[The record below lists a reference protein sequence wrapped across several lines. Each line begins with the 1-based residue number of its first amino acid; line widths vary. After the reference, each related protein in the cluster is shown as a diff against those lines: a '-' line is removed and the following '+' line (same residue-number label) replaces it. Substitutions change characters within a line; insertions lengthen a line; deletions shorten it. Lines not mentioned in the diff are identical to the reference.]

1 MKSDSLRLAAV
12 EAQVRRLPS
21 GSIPVAGPTF
31 LTTSMTVLAATSNA
45 VAWQTFNASDFV
57 PTGTR
62 TAIIETEWSLSQ
74 PDTGDV
80 DASIRFRQNIDSGVI
95 LGSRGRA
102 AGGSDNIAG
111 ANQLM
116 VPLTANGSFDYMI
129 EDPGFN
135 NGATIRLIGY
145 VA

>member
-45 VAWQTFNASDFV
+45 VAWQTFNASDL
-57 PTGTR
+57 
-62 TAIIETEWSLSQ
+62 SLSQ